1 MKIIEEEL
9 SKNKNL
15 KIPPSYI
22 NEEKPQIEIPPSE
35 AIKEKLQNEIQPS
48 EAIEEKPQNEIP
60 PKEAIQEKPQN
71 EIPTKKAKDSEK
83 FFQEAKPDDLVSVKE
98 KDEKYFL
105 FKKKLGLK
113 SSNSSNH
120 FTNLAKEFNSKLT

>member
-9 SKNKNL
+9 SKNMNL

-22 NEEKPQIEIPPSE
+22 SQEKPQIEIPPS
-35 AIKEKLQNEIQPS
+35 Q
-48 EAIEEKPQNEIP
+48 AIEEKPQTEIQTR
-60 PKEAIQEKPQN
+60 KNKDFQN
-71 EIPTKKAKDSEK
+71 

-98 KDEKYFL
+98 KDEKYLL

-113 SSNSSNH
+113 SSNNSKH
-120 FTNLAKEFNSKLT
+120 FTNLAKEFNSKLNNKQIPPH